1 MNTEASVECEE
12 TIPFRGDAWYLLVT
26 KPRGE
31 EKAQRNLENQDYRAW
46 LPRIRERKRVGGGY
60 RNVVAPMFPRYLFV
74 RLEAGVED
82 WGPIRSTPGVSGLVR
97 FGMWP
102 PPVPDALVVGLM
114 RTMDSTGV
122 CDLSR
127 PAVQPGE
134 RVRVLEGAMAG
145 YEGVCQARN
154 GRERVTILLD
164 IVGRQTPVTL
174 AEDLV
179 QRTG

>member
-1 MNTEASVECEE
+1 MENWDDLPAWE
-12 TIPFRGDAWYLLVT
+12 DAWYLLVT
-26 KPRGE
+26 KPREE
-31 EKAQRNLENQDYRAW
+31 EKAQRNLEHQEYRAW
-46 LPRIRERKRVGGGY
+46 LPRVRERKRVGGVY
-60 RNVVAPMFPRYLFV
+60 RDVVAPMFPRYLFV

-102 PPVPDALVVGLM
+102 PPVPDDLVVGLM
-114 RTMDSTGV
+114 RSMDTTGV

-134 RVRVLEGAMAG
+134 RVRVLEGPMAG
-145 YEGVCQARN
+145 YEGICQARN

-174 AEDLV
+174 KEDLV
-179 QRTG
+179 QRSG